1 MQWRPRPARSLES
14 SGETRAYLS
23 GGYPRLEY
31 ALRMTR
37 VVTPGPGPRD
47 VGIPG
52 ERQSRLWTCREA
64 RNQCLSTDRHA
75 RTVSLV
81 TENTFL
87 AQALPTARRKQHNMR
102 LLLLVLNR
110 LSSERG
116 QTMAEYGILIAVIAL
131 IVVVAAVTLG
141 SSMSTLFHNT
151 ASHL

>member
-1 MQWRPRPARSLES
+1 
-14 SGETRAYLS
+14 
-23 GGYPRLEY
+23 
-31 ALRMTR
+31 
-37 VVTPGPGPRD
+37 
-47 VGIPG
+47 
-52 ERQSRLWTCREA
+52 
-64 RNQCLSTDRHA
+64 
-75 RTVSLV
+75 
-81 TENTFL
+81 
-87 AQALPTARRKQHNMR
+87 MR